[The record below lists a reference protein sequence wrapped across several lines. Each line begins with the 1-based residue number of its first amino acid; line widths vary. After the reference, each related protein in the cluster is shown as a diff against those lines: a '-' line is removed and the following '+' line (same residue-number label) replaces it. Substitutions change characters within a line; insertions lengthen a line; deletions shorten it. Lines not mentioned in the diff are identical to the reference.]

1 MKFAFFLSSLLY
13 FVGPWAHAE
22 RVIVMM
28 KDAASFQRASLP
40 HQWSSPFPGKIEK
53 RLDSLHT
60 LIVDTANP
68 AELEKLRL
76 LPGVAYVEKEHFQ
89 PAPRTPVSDSELIH
103 EFVTEPGQPWGLKA
117 IKAPEAWE
125 KSGKGEGSRVLVLDT
140 GIDPRHP
147 ALKDN
152 YEKGRNFVSP
162 KEEWDVLDRTGHGT
176 HVAGT
181 IAAAESASGFSGVA
195 PRAKIL
201 AGRVCADS
209 GCSNTAVVAGI
220 HWGIKEKVDVI
231 NLSLGSS
238 GASPAEQAAILK
250 AEKAGISV
258 VAATGNYGID
268 QVAFPAA
275 YPSVI
280 AVGAVNKDLK
290 HAVFSQYGPEV
301 SVVAPGVQIASTIP
315 LKTGRSSSIHIEGLP
330 DWQGKAYL
338 FRGSRVPQK
347 YLTKKVVF
355 AGEGSSEQLARLD
368 VKDRHVLMQRGPLP
382 YLTQIRNAMRAGA
395 TSVLIFNSEE
405 GLSDTRLFDREN
417 MLFAAGFFVEK
428 SVGEALLAALAQ
440 NPELELTVKTE
451 LTDYQETF
459 GTSMATPHV
468 AGVVALIRSANSS
481 LTPAEVKDIV
491 MKTATPLSPN
501 DDNRFGAGLVNAE
514 AAVLRALSLSDRH
527 E

>member
-1 MKFAFFLSSLLY
+1 M
-13 FVGPWAHAE
+13 
-22 RVIVMM
+22 
-28 KDAASFQRASLP
+28 
-40 HQWSSPFPGKIEK
+40 
-53 RLDSLHT
+53 
-60 LIVDTANP
+60 
-68 AELEKLRL
+68 
-76 LPGVAYVEKEHFQ
+76 
-89 PAPRTPVSDSELIH
+89 
-103 EFVTEPGQPWGLKA
+103 
-117 IKAPEAWE
+117 
-125 KSGKGEGSRVLVLDT
+125 LDT

-162 KEEWDVLDRTGHGT
+162 KEEWDILDRTGHGT

-181 IAAAESASGFSGVA
+181 IAAAETATGFSGVA
-195 PRAKIL
+195 PKAKIL

-209 GCSNTAVVAGI
+209 GCSNTAVVVGI

-258 VAATGNYGID
+258 MAATGNYGIN

-315 LKTGRSSSIHIEGLP
+315 LGTGRRSSVHIEGLP
-330 DWQGKAYL
+330 ESQGKAYL
-338 FRGSRVPQK
+338 FRGSRVPPRN
-347 YLTKKVVF
+347 LTKKVVF
-355 AGEGSSEQLARLD
+355 AGEGALEQLALLD
-368 VKDRHVLMQRGPLP
+368 VKDRHVLMQRGALP
-382 YLTQIRNAMRAGA
+382 YVTQIRNAMRAGA
-395 TSVLIFNSEE
+395 TSVIIFNTEP
-405 GLSDTRLFDREN
+405 GLTETRLFDQEN
-417 MLFAAGFFVEK
+417 TLFASGFFVEK
-428 SVGEALLAALAQ
+428 SVGDALLAALQQ
-440 NPELELTVKTE
+440 NPELELTVRTE
-451 LTDYQETF
+451 ITDYQETF

-468 AGVVALIRSANSS
+468 AGVVALIRSANKS
-481 LTPAEVKDIV
+481 LTPSEIKDLV

-501 DDNRFGAGLVNAE
+501 DENRFGAGLVNAE
-514 AAVLRALSLSDRH
+514 AAVLKALSFSDSH